1 MAKPSYVKFDVPPE
15 LAEKAL
21 EALKKAKETGKIRKG
36 TNEATKAVERG
47 NAKLVIIAED
57 VQPEE
62 IVAHLPP
69 LCEEKKISYIYVP
82 TKKGIGE
89 ACGLQVGAAAA
100 AITDPGQ
107 GKDILDEV
115 IKRVSELIG
124 KS

>member
-1 MAKPSYVKFDVPPE
+1 
-15 LAEKAL
+15 
-21 EALKKAKETGKIRKG
+21 
-36 TNEATKAVERG
+36 
-47 NAKLVIIAED
+47 
-57 VQPEE
+57 
-62 IVAHLPP
+62 
-69 LCEEKKISYIYVP
+69 YIYVP